1 MKRLAAAVAFA
12 IVALATPARARNV
25 AGRDFPDAIEAGGQ
39 RLVLNGGGLR
49 KKLFLKV
56 YAAALYLPQPS
67 REDAATVALDA
78 PKAVRMSF
86 LRDLS
91 RAQVM
96 GAFREGFEK
105 NSAGPGLQGLLAK
118 LDQLGPAIPEELK
131 DGQDMTLTYVPGEG
145 TTVQAAGGRQVTVP
159 GKEFA
164 DALFRNWLG
173 PKPADDD
180 LKAGLL
186 GK

>member
-1 MKRLAAAVAFA
+1 MKRLAAAVL
-12 IVALATPARARNV
+12 ALALAAPAMARKV
-25 AGRDFPDAIEAGGQ
+25 GGRDFPDAIEAGGQ
-39 RLVLNGGGLR
+39 KLVLNGGGLR
-49 KKLFLKV
+49 KKLFIKV
-56 YAAALYLPQPS
+56 YAAALYVPQPS
-67 REDAATVALDA
+67 REDAAVVALDA
-78 PKAVRMSF
+78 PKAVWMSF

-91 RAQVM
+91 RSQVM

-105 NSAGPGLQGLLAK
+105 NSAGPGLTRLLAK
-118 LDQLGPAIPEELK
+118 LDEVAAAIPEELK
-131 DGQDMTLTYVPGEG
+131 DGQDMSVTYVPGEG
-145 TTVQAAGGRQVTVP
+145 TTVQAAGGRKVTVP

-186 GK
+186 GR

>member
-1 MKRLAAAVAFA
+1 MKRLAAAL
-12 IVALATPARARNV
+12 VALALASPAAARKV
-25 AGRDFPDAIEAGGQ
+25 GGHEFPDAIDAGGQ

-49 KKLFLKV
+49 KKLFVKV

-67 REDAATVALDA
+67 REDAAVVALEA
-78 PKAVRMSF
+78 PKAVVMSF

-105 NSAGPGLQGLLAK
+105 NSAGPGLPDLLSR
-118 LDQLGPAIPEELK
+118 LDRLAEAIPEELK
-131 DGQDMTLTYVPGEG
+131 EGQDMSVTYVPGEG
-145 TTVQAAGGRQVTVP
+145 TTVQAAGGRKVTIP
-159 GKEFA
+159 GKDFA

-186 GK
+186 GR